1 MHIRTRTTCRICG
14 SSSLKKVVDLGAQY
28 LQGSFIKPG
37 KKIPSTR
44 KIPSTLVISDEE
56 SRSMNPDYYLVL
68 PWHFKGEFLRREKAV
83 LERGTGLIFPL
94 PKIEIYKK

>member
-14 SSSLKKVVDLGAQY
+14 SSSLKKIVDLGAQY
-28 LQGSFIKPG
+28 LLGSFIKPG
-37 KKIPSTR
+37 KEIPSTR
-44 KIPSTLVISDEE
+44 KIPCTIVM
-56 SRSMNPDYYLVL
+56 SMNPDYYVVL
-68 PWHFKGEFLRREKAV
+68 PWHFKGEFLQWEKAI